1 MCEIWAWKRDP
12 DLMIA
17 PILIKGER
25 TLGKN
30 IWLQNATKPFHISQ
44 LE

>member
-12 DLMIA
+12 DLMTA

-25 TLGKN
+25 TFGKN
-30 IWLQNATKPFHISQ
+30 R
-44 LE
+44 